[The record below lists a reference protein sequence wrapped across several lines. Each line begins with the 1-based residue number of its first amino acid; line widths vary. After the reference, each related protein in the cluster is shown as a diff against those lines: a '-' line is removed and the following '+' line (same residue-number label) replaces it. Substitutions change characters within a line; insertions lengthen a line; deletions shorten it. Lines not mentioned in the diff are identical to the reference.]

1 MTRSL
6 IPYAGK
12 ELHQKGGTYES
23 VLSAVEQGQKQSLTL
38 SEIAWR
44 ENIDPL
50 MIELVA
56 LNLLAREPQ

>member
-12 ELHQKGGTYES
+12 EMHQKGGTYES
-23 VLSAVEQGQKQSLTL
+23 VLSAVKDGQKQSLTL
-38 SEIAWR
+38 SEIAWK

-50 MIELVA
+50 MVELVA
-56 LNLLAREPQ
+56 LNLLAKEPQ